1 MFLLEGVGEGREEGG
16 EGIGDGRGSGER
28 GEGGGKNGDISVGS
42 PYSCMFVVLPSVDK
56 GSVASTANSFAS
68 LTMDDRVSEEEE
80 DEGGIPQELP
90 EHACRYGGLPLTIL

>member
-1 MFLLEGVGEGREEGG
+1 MCV
-16 EGIGDGRGSGER
+16 
-28 GEGGGKNGDISVGS
+28 
-42 PYSCMFVVLPSVDK
+42 FVVLPSVDK
-56 GSVASTANSFAS
+56 ASVASTTNAFAS